1 MELKLQ
7 IDANT
12 IINEAKK
19 TFENKIRETINE
31 QQRLA
36 LKPSNP
42 SWKDKGGYLFEMI
55 QEQIDTQF
63 TKESTQKFADDYIA
77 KHWDDIYRI
86 ALDEAMRL
94 RADHLA
100 RQQIFGDAGLKNPRE
115 AISKKTKDSLNGAY
129 EDFDSDHIQ
138 NGA

>member
-7 IDANT
+7 IDSNT

-19 TFENKIRETINE
+19 AFEDKIRETIRY
-31 QQRLA
+31 QQHNA
-36 LKPSNP
+36 LRPRSVYDKS
-42 SWKDKGGYLFEMI
+42 DKGGYLFQMI
-55 QEQIDTQF
+55 TESIDTQF

-100 RQQIFGDAGLKNPRE
+100 RQQIFGAAGLKNPRE
-115 AISKKTKDSLNGAY
+115 ATSK
-129 EDFDSDHIQ
+129 E
-138 NGA
+138 